1 MRTESEHKIDRL
13 IGDRIRIARAY
24 RKWNQ
29 DELGEAI
36 GVTFQQVQKYENAA
50 NRVSVSR
57 LMSIAVATGM
67 PLSFFFEPLDGG
79 TTTDPGLAEAMVLA
93 SRICALAPEAKTVVE
108 ATLAALEAGA
118 RPLAAAAE

>member
-1 MRTESEHKIDRL
+1 MRTASEHKIDRL

-36 GVTFQQVQKYENAA
+36 GVTFQQVQKYENAV

-67 PLSFFFEPLDGG
+67 PLSFFLEPLDGG
-79 TTTDPGLAEAMVLA
+79 VEADPAFPGAMVLA
-93 SRICALAPEAKTVVE
+93 SRICALSPEAKTVVE

-118 RPLAAAAE
+118 RPLAAE